1 MEKKKLTSQIDAFLA
16 GTDKFLLS
24 LSISKTNIIDV
35 FIDGDTGVTI
45 QDCIDLARAI
55 EGEYDRDVEDFELR
69 VSSVGVDKEFKLVRQ
84 LKKYLEKEIE
94 FYLPDEKPFKAK
106 LLSIEGDILRVEQ
119 TIGKGKKKEIITK
132 EIDFES
138 AEKIKPLV
146 KFK

>member
-1 MEKKKLTSQIDAFLA
+1 MEKEKLTSQIDAFLIE
-16 GTDKFLLS
+16 TDKFLLS
-24 LSISKTNIIDV
+24 INISKTNIIDV

-69 VSSVGVDKEFKLVRQ
+69 VSSIGVDKEFKLIRQ
-84 LKKYLEKEIE
+84 LKKYIGKEIE
-94 FYLPDEKPFKAK
+94 FYLPNEKPFKAK
-106 LLSIEGDILRVEQ
+106 LLSINENVLKVEQ
-119 TIGKGKKKEIITK
+119 ESGKGKKKEIVTK